1 MKLSVILLFLAT
13 SLDAAQKKRGKNV
26 SNKNTLSAKRRK
38 EARSPLAT
46 RNTELRACH
55 KIKKG
60 VNEQSL
66 SAINNSK
73 GCKCLTGWKKWK
85 NKELDQQECVKINNK
100 LYRNTKMIE
109 TYETYAEAKR
119 RTSEGSRDTGKCI
132 IVTGEEK
139 IIDCSNVGFDSKK
152 AKKILTPADTK
163 VVDWS
168 NNHIQEVHFTWY
180 EGLLDLERLSF
191 RNNFLRT
198 LDPHTFRGSYNLQ
211 EIDLSF
217 NQFAAFNN
225 SGLFKKNPN
234 VRVLKIN
241 NNMISELKLKVVSVL
256 QFLERFEVQNN
267 RIRKVTG
274 GILSKAANLVY
285 ADFSNNHITK
295 VATKAFANNEMLKEL
310 YLNNNM
316 ITVVNKK
323 LLESQRNLVTLR
335 LDFNKIV
342 NINKSAMKKL
352 DSVKTIL
359 LNNNQIAGLT
369 DSQFKGLRSLEKIN
383 LDHNLIKTVGKDVFT
398 NCDNLKYVFMRYN
411 KINNLNGAT
420 FTNNPLLK
428 IAFMSHNDLDEIEE
442 NLLSGHPDLKRLD
455 LGDNKLSTVGN
466 VLSGSQEKLENFYLY
481 NNTLQSADENLIAS
495 APVLKDVDA
504 SKNELTDNDLKF
516 VSNALDKSPELN
528 RVNLDENQFDNP
540 NLDKEFRGPNDLAK
554 LKNELDNARNLQL

>member
-13 SLDAAQKKRGKNV
+13 SLDAAQKKKSGKNV

-46 RNTELRACH
+46 RNTEYRACH

-85 NKELDQQECVKINNK
+85 NKELDQQECVKINTKLLRNK
-100 LYRNTKMIE
+100 KMIE
-109 TYETYAEAKR
+109 EYETYAEAKR
-119 RTSEGSRDTGKCI
+119 RTSDGSRDTGKCI
-132 IVTGEEK
+132 VVTGEEK
-139 IIDCSNVGFDSKK
+139 IVDCSNVGFDSKK

-198 LDPHTFRGSYNLQ
+198 LDPHTFRGSYNLK

-256 QFLERFEVQNN
+256 QYLERFEVQNN

-274 GILSKAANLVY
+274 GILSKASDLVY
-285 ADFSNNHITK
+285 ADFSNNHISK
-295 VATKAFANNEMLKEL
+295 VATKAFANNELLKEL

-323 LLESQRNLVTLR
+323 LLESQKNLVTLR

-342 NINKSAMKKL
+342 NINKSAMRKL
-352 DSVKTIL
+352 LSVKTIL

-383 LDHNLIKTVGKDVFT
+383 LDHNQIKTVGKDVFM
-398 NCDNLKYVFMRYN
+398 NCDNLKYVFIRYN

-428 IAFMSHNDLDEIEE
+428 IAFISHNNLDEIEE
-442 NLLSGHPDLKRLD
+442 DLLSGHSDLKRLD
-455 LGDNKLSTVGN
+455 IGDNKLSTVGN
-466 VLSGSQEKLENFYLY
+466 VLEGSQDKLENFYMY
-481 NNTLQSADENLIAS
+481 NNTLQEADDNLIAS
-495 APVLKDVDA
+495 APVLKAVDA
-504 SKNELTDNDLKF
+504 SKNELTDTDLKF
-516 VSNALDKSPELN
+516 ISNAIDGSPELN
-528 RVNLDENQFDNP
+528 KVNLDENQFTNP
-540 NLDKEFRGPNDLAK
+540 NLDKEFEGASDISK
-554 LKNELDNARNLQL
+554 LKTEIENAQTL